1 MKCKKLVS
9 MFLVVFMLVSIALI
23 QTINVSADSSGA
35 IYVSSYPDLVNMM
48 KNPGGSYILL
58 KDIKI
63 NNADNFNVQNFSG
76 IFDGNGH
83 SISFSNSREGGF
95 VEVLEKGATIKNLH
109 VYISAATGTDNVG
122 IIAGTSYG
130 TMANCWVS
138 GYVSASGINCG
149 GLVGKLSGGS
159 VSDCYSLATV
169 SGTSI
174 YGGLI
179 GAAENA
185 SVERCYVSASIEGS
199 RAEAGSFLGSNS
211 SSSINNCYY
220 NSSKNGAFLG
230 VGIGS
235 DTVTAKTS
243 EEMKSAETFAGF
255 DFSNTWVHID
265 GEFPKLVCYNGKGTS
280 DNPYKIHTND
290 ELISIIQPYLGD
302 AGTGRYYQLAAN
314 IKNYSGPSLGDD
326 NSRFT
331 GFFDGNGY
339 VFYNTNISS
348 GGIFYSVAENAV
360 VKNVVFDGYNFSGGG
375 VAGAVASIN
384 HGTIDNCHVG
394 NGTISGSKDLG
405 GIVWENINGTV
416 TNCSFTGDI
425 NGRGSGIGGIVGYNS
440 YGTISNCAVYSGT
453 IRSSDHSV
461 GGVVGDNSNGL
472 AENCFSLASVNTSTS
487 ESGGVAGRL
496 YNGVIRNSYSNA
508 GVYGNDLNSIGGI
521 VGSIIED
528 GVVENCLYNKEL
540 VSVLIGGT
548 EDKTGGISADEL
560 KNAYYYS
567 GFDFTSVW
575 TVDES
580 GECIVLSSISG
591 KGTKENPYL
600 IRTSSDWIRVGIGI
614 KNSGERNYYKI
625 MNDLFSVRALGQF
638 CGSLDGGGHEVG
650 QHNGNL
656 ITTLNP
662 GGYIGNLTVSG
673 IIVETVDKATI
684 EHCTV
689 YNSNVSYFDGGFV
702 NKNLGGKISDC
713 SVIDSTIS
721 LTDITGG
728 FVGQNSEGGVI
739 NNCYI
744 MNCKVSGN
752 SIAGGFVGNNTN
764 GTIEN
769 CYVYDTVV
777 SAPSTVG
784 GMAGRNDNNG
794 KINNC
799 YTGASVSEA
808 NYAGAFVG
816 MNYAAISSSYA
827 NGGYSAGNAV
837 PAVKFAGLNEGNITG
852 ENLDFSGNTL
862 PYKYIQT
869 SGLNISVNDTTVY
882 TPQTPDVTPG
892 RLTDISG
899 HWAEQTIRNL
909 VSKNVVNGY
918 EDGTFRP
925 EDSVTKG
932 EFIKLLMSATGK
944 GTSDGFTNY
953 KDVNASWARPY
964 VSKAIYLGI
973 CDNISDST
981 EIFGVDKSITRAQA
995 VALMGR
1001 LLAPDKT
1008 GIPSFTDNS
1017 SIPDWASNEVYSMVE
1032 LGLITGME
1040 DGSFKP
1046 LDNLTR
1052 AEAATIIERIMNL
1065 G

>member
-1 MKCKKLVS
+1 
-9 MFLVVFMLVSIALI
+9 
-23 QTINVSADSSGA
+23 
-35 IYVSSYPDLVNMM
+35 
-48 KNPGGSYILL
+48 
-58 KDIKI
+58 
-63 NNADNFNVQNFSG
+63 
-76 IFDGNGH
+76 
-83 SISFSNSREGGF
+83 
-95 VEVLEKGATIKNLH
+95 
-109 VYISAATGTDNVG
+109 
-122 IIAGTSYG
+122 
-130 TMANCWVS
+130 
-138 GYVSASGINCG
+138 
-149 GLVGKLSGGS
+149 
-159 VSDCYSLATV
+159 
-169 SGTSI
+169 
-174 YGGLI
+174 
-179 GAAENA
+179 
-185 SVERCYVSASIEGS
+185 
-199 RAEAGSFLGSNS
+199 
-211 SSSINNCYY
+211 
-220 NSSKNGAFLG
+220 
-230 VGIGS
+230 
-235 DTVTAKTS
+235 
-243 EEMKSAETFAGF
+243 
-255 DFSNTWVHID
+255 
-265 GEFPKLVCYNGKGTS
+265 
-280 DNPYKIHTND
+280 
-290 ELISIIQPYLGD
+290 
-302 AGTGRYYQLAAN
+302 
-314 IKNYSGPSLGDD
+314 
-326 NSRFT
+326 
-331 GFFDGNGY
+331 
-339 VFYNTNISS
+339 
-348 GGIFYSVAENAV
+348 
-360 VKNVVFDGYNFSGGG
+360 
-375 VAGAVASIN
+375 
-384 HGTIDNCHVG
+384 
-394 NGTISGSKDLG
+394 
-405 GIVWENINGTV
+405 
-416 TNCSFTGDI
+416 
-425 NGRGSGIGGIVGYNS
+425 
-440 YGTISNCAVYSGT
+440 
-453 IRSSDHSV
+453 
-461 GGVVGDNSNGL
+461 
-472 AENCFSLASVNTSTS
+472 
-487 ESGGVAGRL
+487 
-496 YNGVIRNSYSNA
+496 
-508 GVYGNDLNSIGGI
+508 
-521 VGSIIED
+521 
-528 GVVENCLYNKEL
+528 
-540 VSVLIGGT
+540 
-548 EDKTGGISADEL
+548 
-560 KNAYYYS
+560 
-567 GFDFTSVW
+567 
-575 TVDES
+575 
-580 GECIVLSSISG
+580 
-591 KGTKENPYL
+591 
-600 IRTSSDWIRVGIGI
+600 
-614 KNSGERNYYKI
+614 

-713 SVIDSTIS
+713 SVIDSNVS

-882 TPQTPDVTPG
+882 TPQTPDVTSG
-892 RLTDISG
+892 GLTDISG

-1001 LLAPDKT
+1001 LLAPDKK

>member
-23 QTINVSADSSGA
+23 QTINVSADSSGT

-58 KDIKI
+58 KDIEI
-63 NNADNFNVQNFSG
+63 NNADNFSVQNFSG

-130 TMANCWVS
+130 TISNCWVS

-360 VKNVVFDGYNFSGGG
+360 VKNVVFDGYNYSGGG

-384 HGTIDNCHVG
+384 HGTIDNCNVG

-405 GIVWENINGTV
+405 GIVGENINGTV

-508 GVYGNDLNSIGGI
+508 GVY
-521 VGSIIED
+521 
-528 GVVENCLYNKEL
+528 
-540 VSVLIGGT
+540 
-548 EDKTGGISADEL
+548 
-560 KNAYYYS
+560 
-567 GFDFTSVW
+567 
-575 TVDES
+575 
-580 GECIVLSSISG
+580 
-591 KGTKENPYL
+591 
-600 IRTSSDWIRVGIGI
+600 
-614 KNSGERNYYKI
+614 
-625 MNDLFSVRALGQF
+625 
-638 CGSLDGGGHEVG
+638 
-650 QHNGNL
+650 
-656 ITTLNP
+656 
-662 GGYIGNLTVSG
+662 
-673 IIVETVDKATI
+673 
-684 EHCTV
+684 
-689 YNSNVSYFDGGFV
+689 
-702 NKNLGGKISDC
+702 
-713 SVIDSTIS
+713 
-721 LTDITGG
+721 
-728 FVGQNSEGGVI
+728 
-739 NNCYI
+739 
-744 MNCKVSGN
+744 
-752 SIAGGFVGNNTN
+752 GNNTN

-882 TPQTPDVTPG
+882 TPQTPDVTSG
-892 RLTDISG
+892 GLTDISG

-1001 LLAPDKT
+1001 LLAPDKK

-1046 LDNLTR
+1046 LDNITR